1 MTIDLKLVQKA
12 YASWLNQFQW
22 QWFCTLTF
30 RVPPHPEAAD
40 KKFRYWIHRLN
51 CALHGKRYPKK
62 GQGIYW
68 VLALEYHRSE
78 AIHFHALLADTQD
91 LNVRFKRTHAKQL
104 WCELAGFARID
115 GIIDDIDEQRLAVT
129 NYLSKYVTK
138 GGELTVS
145 DTLKNYAIQSLIVSS
160 DGKAI

>member
-1 MTIDLKLVQKA
+1 MDLKLVQKA
-12 YASWLNQFQW
+12 YASWLNDFQW

-91 LNVRFKRTHAKQL
+91 LNV
-104 WCELAGFARID
+104 
-115 GIIDDIDEQRLAVT
+115 
-129 NYLSKYVTK
+129 TK

-145 DTLKNYAIQSLIVSS
+145 DTLKNYAIQSVIVSS

>member
-1 MTIDLKLVQKA
+1 MTISLKSVQEA
-12 YASWLNQFQW
+12 YAIWLNEFQW

-51 CALHGKRYPKK
+51 CALYGKRYKK
-62 GQGIYW
+62 RGQGIYW

-78 AIHFHALLADTQD
+78 AIHFHALLADTED
-91 LNVRFKRTHAKQL
+91 LNVRLSRAQAKRL
-104 WCELAGFARID
+104 WDELAGFARIN
-115 GIIDDIDEQRLAVT
+115 GINEQHLAVT
-129 NYLSKYVTK
+129 NYISKYVTK

-145 DTLKNYAIQSLIVSS
+145 DTLKSYAVQGVIVSS